1 MIKNN
6 HQQHC
11 SIVKT
16 TFAQAFK
23 KINKIKKR
31 QNSGLYILVDIHRT
45 LQGSLKLAKHVYIH
59 IL

>member
-23 KINKIKKR
+23 KINKIKK
-31 QNSGLYILVDIHRT
+31 GKILV
-45 LQGSLKLAKHVYIH
+45 YIFWLTSIGH
-59 IL
+59 YKGH